1 MPHRGT
7 GNTVKLR
14 NKRLAGI
21 GLTVLAAGVTVLG
34 TTTTASA
41 SEPWQVGVWNV
52 GSDCNASK
60 YEFCVYT
67 DANYQGKS
75 VGIRWG
81 ERDTYLDIATDIG
94 SSMNNSISS
103 VINNT
108 NYPWAMT
115 DVPKTDGYV
124 DLRVH
129 SYHHLSNLADF
140 GFNDRASG
148 LSIWKEAGAGT

>member
-1 MPHRGT
+1 M
-7 GNTVKLR
+7 KLR

-21 GLTVLAAGVTVLG
+21 GLTVLAAGATVLG
-34 TTTTASA
+34 ASTAASA
-41 SEPWQVGVWNV
+41 SAANEPWQVGVWNV
-52 GSDCNASK
+52 GSDCNAAK
-60 YEFCVYT
+60 YEFCVCT

-81 ERDTYLDIATDIG
+81 ERDTYLDISADIG
-94 SSMNNSISS
+94 ASMNNSISS

-108 NYPWAMT
+108 NYAWAMT
-115 DVPKTDGYV
+115 DVPKTDGCV

-129 SYHHLSNLADF
+129 SYHHLANLADF

-148 LSIWKEAGAGT
+148 LTIWKDAGPGA